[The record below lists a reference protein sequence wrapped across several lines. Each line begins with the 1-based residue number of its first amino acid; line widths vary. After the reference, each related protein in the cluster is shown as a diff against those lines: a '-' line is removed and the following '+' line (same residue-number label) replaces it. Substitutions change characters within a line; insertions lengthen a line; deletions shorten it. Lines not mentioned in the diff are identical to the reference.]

1 MAGRPDQFNCLNMLN
16 KFSLT
21 GKTAL
26 ITGAAG
32 LMGAEH
38 SRALLEIDARVI
50 ITDINKEKLEILKK
64 LLESEFPDKEIIA
77 CNLNVASSESIQ
89 EVKSELDSLNIGVD
103 ILINNA
109 AIDPKVASDSGHA
122 LLSRF
127 EDVTVDKLRNEVFVG
142 LFGSIFCCQIF
153 GAAMVSRGGG
163 VIVNIASDL
172 SVIAPDQ
179 RLYKKEGLPDELQP
193 VKPVTYSIIK
203 FGLIGLTKYL
213 STYWGDKGI
222 RVNALS
228 PGGVLNGQDESFI
241 KNISELIPMGRMA
254 SKSEYRSALQ
264 FLCSD
269 ASSYMTGQNLVVD
282 GGRSVW

>member
-1 MAGRPDQFNCLNMLN
+1 MFN
-16 KFSLT
+16 KFSLA

-32 LMGAEH
+32 LLGAEH
-38 SRALLEIDARVI
+38 SRALLESDARVV
-50 ITDINKEKLEILKK
+50 ITDINDEKLEILKK
-64 LLESEFPDKEIIA
+64 ILESEFPDKEIIA
-77 CNLNVASSESIQ
+77 CNLNVASSEHIQ
-89 EVKSELDSLNIGVD
+89 EVKRMLDDHNIGVD

-109 AIDPKVASDSGHA
+109 AIDPKVVADSGHA

-127 EDVTVDKLRNEVFVG
+127 EDLTVDKLVNEVFVG

-153 GAAMVSRGGG
+153 GTAMASRGGG

-179 RLYKKEGLPDELQP
+179 RLYKKDGLADELQS

-203 FGLIGLTKYL
+203 FGQIGLTKYL
-213 STYWGDKGI
+213 STYWGDKGV

-228 PGGVLNGQDESFI
+228 PGGVLNDQNESFI
-241 KNISELIPMGRMA
+241 KNISALIPMGRMA
-254 SKSEYRSALQ
+254 NKSEYRSALQ

-269 ASSYMTGQNLVVD
+269 ASSYMTGQNIVID